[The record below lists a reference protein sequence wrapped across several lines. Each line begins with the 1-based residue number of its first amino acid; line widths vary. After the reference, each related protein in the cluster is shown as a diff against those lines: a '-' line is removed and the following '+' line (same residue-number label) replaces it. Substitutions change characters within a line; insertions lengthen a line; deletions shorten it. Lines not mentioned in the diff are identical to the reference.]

1 MGQVL
6 PLALPRSRHEHNT
19 GTLGRDFENP
29 PGAKVVLLD
38 VFGYGRVLKL
48 TDVKR
53 GKEKRSIFGEL
64 CSAIV
69 VGSFK
74 GAPYESDVVQV

>member
-53 GKEKRSIFGEL
+53 GKEKRSIFGKS
-64 CSAIV
+64 CPPVII
-69 VGSFK
+69 GSRK
-74 GAPYESDVVQV
+74 RTAYEPDVV